1 MTTAPKHI
9 LLIDDDPDVQKA
21 VRLILEPEG
30 YRLTCCPTAQTG
42 LEVMRR
48 DPPDLLLLDIML
60 TSPSE
65 GFHLAYEIR
74 QDEELRRIP
83 IIMVSAIGQRMG
95 IDYARELG
103 TDYMPAE
110 RFLEKPLEAATLRA
124 AVRELLEAG
133 GSA

>member
-1 MTTAPKHI
+1 MSAAGKHI

-21 VRLILEPEG
+21 VRLMLEPEG

-42 LEVMRR
+42 LEAIRR
-48 DPPDLLLLDIML
+48 DRPDLLLLDIML

-74 QDEELRRIP
+74 QDDVLRAIP
-83 IIMVSAIGQRMG
+83 IIMISSIGQRMG
-95 IDYARELG
+95 MDYARELG

-110 RFLEKPLEAATLRA
+110 LFLEKPLDAATLRA
-124 AVRELLEAG
+124 AVRKLLEPG
-133 GSA
+133 GST